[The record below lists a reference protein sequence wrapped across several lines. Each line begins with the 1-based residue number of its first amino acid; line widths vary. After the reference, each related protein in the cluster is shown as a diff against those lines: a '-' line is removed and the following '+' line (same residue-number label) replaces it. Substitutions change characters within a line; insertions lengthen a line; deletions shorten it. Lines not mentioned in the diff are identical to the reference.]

1 MNRLFHRNDRP
12 VANYVAL
19 AIFAVFFAGIFG
31 LVLTPAASLRGGAVL
46 SASQ

>member
-19 AIFAVFFAGIFG
+19 AIFAVFFAGVFG
-31 LVLTPAASLRGGAVL
+31 LVLTPAASLRGGAAL
-46 SASQ
+46 TAAE